1 MLLGTLLGTLKAILR
16 DGMIKAV
23 HAVNAVVF
31 GAVVGGDSEDRW
43 VPLGDD
49 GSWKYE
55 VRKGTGGKKV
65 HFYVTVTETDH
76 PETAA
81 SMWRMELDCSCNNQ
95 HKTADVPTGEKH
107 EFSVDTNFWS
117 DTTFDFH
124 LTSINGAVDKDV
136 LVHLVTNTT
145 S

>member
-1 MLLGTLLGTLKAILR
+1 MSKKMSNSIPFWRLR
-16 DGMIKAV
+16 GLAAYLTNSFMSSRI
-23 HAVNAVVF
+23 
-31 GAVVGGDSEDRW
+31 GDSEDRW
-43 VPLGDD
+43 IQLESD

-65 HFYVTVTETDH
+65 HFYVTVVETDH
-76 PETAA
+76 PDSAA
-81 SMWRMELDCSCNNQ
+81 AYWNIELDCSCNNQ
-95 HKTADVPTGEKH
+95 HKKATVGFNEKH

-124 LTSINGAVDKDV
+124 LTSQNGANDAGV
-136 LVHLVTNTT
+136 LVRIQTNTT

>member
-1 MLLGTLLGTLKAILR
+1 MLLGKLKTILR
-16 DGMIKAV
+16 DALIQAF
-23 HAVNAVVF
+23 HAGKVVVF
-31 GAVVGGDSEDRW
+31 GKVVGGDSEDRW

-76 PETAA
+76 PDTAA
-81 SMWRMELDCSCNNQ
+81 NMWRMELDCSCNNQ
-95 HKTADVPTGEKH
+95 HKSADVPTGEQH

-124 LTSINGAVDKDV
+124 LTSINGTGDKDV
-136 LVHLVTNTT
+136 LVHLVTKTT